1 MDTSDVTSTVGDLE
15 AQNMKL
21 KKSPP
26 FSLERF
32 HISEDYGFL
41 LPDPLKELSDYY
53 MPWMEIAYN
62 LPVMIESHQLRVRVD
77 VMPLLS
83 CHLLKGHK
91 EQYLAH
97 LLLSSITM
105 GYVWQEGENNIPKVL
120 PRNLALP
127 LVEVSRTLGLPPILV
142 HSDLVL
148 ANWKKKDPDGNLD
161 TIVSLPGGESLK
173 GFILVTLL
181 VEKAAVPGIKALAQ
195 AINAVLQPSDDDLL
209 QALKQLKTSIAEMT
223 KALRQMHDYVDPA
236 IFYAAIRIF
245 LSGNQTVREIWN
257 KEDSKR
263 NSKFSWKDN
272 PAIPEGLIY
281 EGVSEEPLKYSG
293 GSAAQSTVFHAF
305 DELLGVCHSKEST
318 TFLHR
323 MREYMPP
330 SHRAFIEEVHSAP
343 SLREYILSSG
353 SCLLCEAYNQC
364 VATLAELR
372 SYHISIVAK
381 YILTGAA
388 KAKDGGLGHL
398 PGPPQ
403 ALAERG
409 TGGTTVFCFLRS
421 VRDTTLGRIIDPSD

>member
-1 MDTSDVTSTVGDLE
+1 MDRYDMTSTGRDMEVP
-15 AQNMKL
+15 NIKL
-21 KKSPP
+21 KKSLP
-26 FSLERF
+26 FSLGRF

-41 LPDPLKELSDYY
+41 LPDPLKELSHYY
-53 MPWMEIAYN
+53 MPWMEIARN
-62 LPVMIESHQLRVRVD
+62 LPLMIESHQLRVRVD

-83 CHLLKGHK
+83 CHLLKGHR

-97 LLLSSITM
+97 LLLSFITM
-105 GYVWQEGENNIPKVL
+105 GYIWQEGENNIPKVL

-127 LVEVSRTLGLPPILV
+127 FVEVSRTLGLPPILV

-148 ANWKKKDPDGNLD
+148 TNWKKKDPNGPLEIRNLD

-209 QALKQLKTSIAEMT
+209 QALKQLRTSIEEMT

-245 LSGNQTVREIWN
+245 LSG
-257 KEDSKR
+257 
-263 NSKFSWKDN
+263 WKDN

-305 DELLGVCHSKEST
+305 DELLGICHNKEST

-323 MREYMPP
+323 MREYMPS
-330 SHRAFIEEVHSAP
+330 SHRAFLEEVHSSP

-353 SCLLCEAYNQC
+353 SCLLREAYNQC
-364 VATLAELR
+364 VGALAELR
-372 SYHISIVAK
+372 SHHINIVAK
-381 YILTGAA
+381 YLLTGAA

-409 TGGTTVFCFLRS
+409 TGGTAVFQFLKS
-421 VRDTTLGRIIDPSD
+421 VRDTTLGGIIDQSD